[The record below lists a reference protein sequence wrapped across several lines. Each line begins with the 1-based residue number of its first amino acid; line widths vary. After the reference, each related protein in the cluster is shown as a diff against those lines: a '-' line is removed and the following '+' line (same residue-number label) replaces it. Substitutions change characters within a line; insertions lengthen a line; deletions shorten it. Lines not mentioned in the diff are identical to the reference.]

1 MNEHIANAERGL
13 NPFAGI
19 GDKIEEI
26 KAEVARRVRVAI
38 AVETIDTALS
48 RPKDLD
54 PNNAALYADLQ
65 AELAAR
71 K

>member
-1 MNEHIANAERGL
+1 MSEPLERGFP

-26 KAEVARRVRVAI
+26 RTEVARRVRVAI
-38 AVETIDTALS
+38 LVETIDTSFS
-48 RPKDLD
+48 RLKDLD
-54 PNNAALYADLQ
+54 PDNAALYADLQ